1 MEALHTRRSIRRYT
15 DAPIDRVKI
24 EQLLGAAL
32 CAPSAHNS
40 QPWRFAVLT
49 TSEAKARLAHAMAAR
64 FRAERLAGGAA
75 PDQIEEEVERS
86 ISRIT
91 SAPVVI
97 VACLTMADL
106 PPADQPPSPDD
117 KLVQAERTMAV
128 QGVATAI
135 QNLLLAA
142 HAQGLGA
149 CWMCA
154 PLFAPGEA
162 RAALDLPGDWEPQA
176 LVTLGYPAKPA
187 SPKTI
192 QPLSTRVVFR

>member
-1 MEALHTRRSIRRYT
+1 MDSLYTRRSIRRYA
-15 DAPIDRVKI
+15 DAPIERARI

-32 CAPSAHNS
+32 YAPSAHNS
-40 QPWRFAVLT
+40 QPWRFAVAT
-49 TSEAKARLAHAMAAR
+49 TPEAKARLAHAMAVR
-64 FRAERLAGGAA
+64 FRVERLAGGAA
-75 PDQIEEEVERS
+75 PEQVEEEVGRS

-97 VACLTMADL
+97 VVCLTMADL
-106 PPADQPPSPDD
+106 LPADG
-117 KLVQAERTMAV
+117 KLAQAEHTMAV
-128 QGVATAI
+128 QGVAAAI

-154 PLFAPGEA
+154 PLFAPDEA

-187 SPKTI
+187 SPKTV
-192 QPLSTRVVFR
+192 QPLSTRVIFR

>member
-1 MEALHTRRSIRRYT
+1 METLHTRRSIRRYT
-15 DAPIDRVKI
+15 DAPLDRAAI

-40 QPWRFAVLT
+40 QPWRFAVLI
-49 TSEAKARLAHAMAAR
+49 TSEAKAQLAHAMAAR

-75 PDQIEEEVERS
+75 PEQVEEEVGRS

-106 PPADQPPSPDD
+106 LPADD
-117 KLVQAERTMAV
+117 KLAQAEHTMAV
-128 QGVATAI
+128 QGVAAAI

-154 PLFAPGEA
+154 PLFAPDEA
-162 RAALDLPGDWEPQA
+162 RAALALPGDWEPQA
-176 LVTLGYPAKPA
+176 LVTLGHPAKPA
-187 SPKTI
+187 GPKTV
-192 QPLSTRVVFR
+192 QPVSTRVIFR